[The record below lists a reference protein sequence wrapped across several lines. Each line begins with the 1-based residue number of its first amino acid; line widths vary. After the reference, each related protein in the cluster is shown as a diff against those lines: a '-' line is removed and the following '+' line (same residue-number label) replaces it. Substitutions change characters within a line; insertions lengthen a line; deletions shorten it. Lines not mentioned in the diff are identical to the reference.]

1 MVDKQANLSKTIK
14 DIDFAIPET
23 KRPPIYTSMKYWG
36 KKPHNVWY
44 EYIKNY
50 TPTNGVFMDTF
61 AGSGM
66 SGIEAIRA
74 GRKAICLDINPLTSF
89 VFDVYCSN
97 YDEVKFEKAAKE
109 IYNIVAN
116 SKIYKDFFCY
126 EQGFILHNTKY
137 NKNIP
142 YEVCFISS
150 SGLDKFERIPSS
162 IDENINN
169 KSKEF
174 EIQTVFPKQEFR
186 KTSAYNNAFLNSIGK
201 TYDCL
206 FTKKNLAILSLIFE
220 EIIKFPSEDVKKQL
234 LFAFI
239 QSVHLCCK
247 MCVPRSKKTKR
258 DYSTSWGRSAYFY
271 STKSME
277 MNPLLVF
284 FNNCTGK
291 QSVSSCLSF
300 LHSYVGDIKGKN
312 ITNCSK
318 IDISEDC
325 NLWYGI
331 KDSRTLSKF
340 IEANVV
346 DFVLTDPPYGGLVP
360 YLDLSNI
367 WLAWLELYDDIYNPN
382 YNDEISI
389 NSNKTCL
396 DFRTDMSKVLSE
408 IDNVSKEDAKIVL
421 TFNNKEP
428 KVWKSLLGAIL
439 DSGYSVEKVIHQ
451 QNLRSGES
459 NVSDKYGTSSTDF
472 YIRCFKNKNVAAEQH
487 TFNLQEYICDVAE
500 DIIVSR
506 AEPTPYQ
513 ILFNGILTK
522 LTGHPNAFENF
533 DDDLILAL
541 KESDRFCTLENTETL
556 SGNYWWIKGK
566 PFNIKSSRTLTNRI
580 KLLVKNL
587 FEDNN
592 SLEHTELLK
601 IIYQKFPNGLSPD
614 SVVLEKILLDYAER
628 KGALWQKK

>member
-1 MVDKQANLSKTIK
+1 MTKIK
-14 DIDFAIPET
+14 DINFAIPET

-50 TPTNGVFMDTF
+50 TPNNGVFLDTF

-74 GRKAICLDINPLTSF
+74 GRKAICLDINPLTTF
-89 VFDVYCSN
+89 VFDVYCTN
-97 YDEVKFEKAAKE
+97 YNEQRFESAAKT
-109 IYNIVAN
+109 ILSVVSN
-116 SKIYKDFFCY
+116 SATYKKLFCY
-126 EQGFILHNTKY
+126 EQGYVLHNTKY
-137 NKNIP
+137 NKNVP
-142 YEVCFISS
+142 YEVCFVSS
-150 SGLDKFERIPSS
+150 SGVKKFERIPS
-162 IDENINN
+162 DTDKEIND
-169 KSKEF
+169 KSKNL
-174 EIQTVFPKQEFR
+174 EIKTIYPKKEFR

-206 FTKKNLAILSLIFE
+206 FTRKNLAVLSIIFD
-220 EIIKFPSEDVKKQL
+220 EIIKYPNEDLKKQL

-239 QSVHLCCK
+239 QTVHLCCK

-271 STKSME
+271 TAKSME

-284 FNNCTGK
+284 YNNCIGK

-300 LHSYVGDIKGKN
+300 LQTYVGKIKGKN

-318 IDISEDC
+318 IDITEDY

-331 KDSRTLSKF
+331 KDSRRLSNYLDAK
-340 IEANVV
+340 IV

-367 WLAWLELYDDIYNPN
+367 WLAWLELYDNIYNPN
-382 YNDEISI
+382 YCDEISI
-389 NSNKTCL
+389 NTNKTHL
-396 DFRTDMSKVLSE
+396 DFRTDMSEVLSQ
-408 IDNVSKEDAKIVL
+408 IDIVTKEGSKIVL

-439 DSGYSVEKVIHQ
+439 DSGYCVEKVIHQ

-459 NVSDKYGTSSTDF
+459 NVADKYGTSSTDF
-472 YIRCFKNKNVAAEQH
+472 YIRCIKNKNSS
-487 TFNLQEYICDVAE
+487 NKLQILDLQNYICEIAE
-500 DIIVSR
+500 DIILSR

-522 LTGHPNAFENF
+522 LTGHPSAFENF

-541 KESDRFCTLENTETL
+541 KESGRFYTLENTETL
-556 SGNYWWIKGK
+556 SGNYWWIKGRK
-566 PFNIKSSRTLTNRI
+566 FDFTSDKTLTNRI
-580 KLLVKNL
+580 KVLLKDL
-587 FEDNN
+587 FEDND
-592 SLEHTELLK
+592 SLDHTELLK

-614 SVVLEKILLDYAER
+614 GVVLEKILLEYAER
-628 KGALWQKK
+628 KGALWQKR

>member
-1 MVDKQANLSKTIK
+1 MTRVK
-14 DIDFAIPET
+14 DINFAIPET

-50 TPTNGVFMDTF
+50 TPKNGVFLDTF

-66 SGIEAIRA
+66 SGIEAVRA

-89 VFDVYCSN
+89 VFDVYCSVFDYKN
-97 YDEVKFEKAAKE
+97 FEQAAKT
-109 IYNIVAN
+109 ILRIVSN
-116 SKIYKDFFCY
+116 STIYKEFFCY
-126 EQGFILHNTKY
+126 EEGYILHNTKY
-137 NKNIP
+137 NRNIP
-142 YEVCFISS
+142 YEVCFVSS
-150 SGLDKFERIPSS
+150 LGTDKFERGPLQ
-162 IDENINN
+162 IDEEKNN
-169 KSKEF
+169 KSKD
-174 EIQTVFPKQEFR
+174 IVIKTIYPKKEFR
-186 KTSAYNNAFLNSIGK
+186 RTSAYNNAFLNSIGK

-206 FTKKNLAILSLIFE
+206 FTKKNLAILSIIFD
-220 EIIKFPSEDVKKQL
+220 EIIKISDSNLKKQL

-239 QSVHLCCK
+239 QTVHLCCK
-247 MCVPRSKKTKR
+247 MCVPRSKKTRR
-258 DYSTSWGRSAYFY
+258 DYSTSWGRSAYF
-271 STKSME
+271 SSAKSME

-284 FNNCTGK
+284 YNNCIGK
-291 QSVSSCLSF
+291 QSVSSSLSF
-300 LHSYVGDIKGKN
+300 LQTYVGKIKGKN

-318 IDISEDC
+318 IDILEDY

-331 KDSRTLSKF
+331 KDSRCLSNYLDK
-340 IEANVV
+340 NTV

-382 YNDEISI
+382 YSDEISI
-389 NSNKTCL
+389 NSDKTHS
-396 DFRTDMSKVLSE
+396 DFRTDMAKVLSQ
-408 IDNVSKEDAKIVL
+408 IDSVSKAGTKMVL

-439 DSGYSVEKVIHQ
+439 DSGYCVEKVIHQ

-459 NVSDKYGTSSTDF
+459 NVVDKYGTSSTDF
-472 YIRCFKNKNVAAEQH
+472 YIRCIKNQNSSNQ
-487 TFNLQEYICDVAE
+487 LQILDLQSYICEVAE
-500 DIIVSR
+500 DIILSR

-522 LTGHPNAFENF
+522 LTRHPNAFENF

-541 KESDRFCTLENTETL
+541 KESGRFYTLENTETL

-566 PFNIKSSRTLTNRI
+566 KFDFTSDKTLTNRI
-580 KLLVKNL
+580 RAMLKDL
-587 FEDNN
+587 FEDKD

-601 IIYQKFPNGLSPD
+601 IVYQKFPNGLSPD
-614 SVVLEKILLDYAER
+614 SVVLEKILLEYAER
-628 KGALWQKK
+628 KGALWQKR

>member
-1 MVDKQANLSKTIK
+1 MTRVK
-14 DIDFAIPET
+14 DINFAIPET

-50 TPTNGVFMDTF
+50 TPKNGVFLDTF

-66 SGIEAIRA
+66 SGIEAVRA

-89 VFDVYCSN
+89 VFDVYCSDFDHKN
-97 YDEVKFEKAAKE
+97 FEQAAKT
-109 IYNIVAN
+109 ILRIVSN
-116 SKIYKDFFCY
+116 STIYKEFFCY
-126 EQGFILHNTKY
+126 EEGYILHNTKY
-137 NKNIP
+137 NRNIP
-142 YEVCFISS
+142 YEVCFVSS
-150 SGLDKFERIPSS
+150 LGTDKFERSPLQ
-162 IDENINN
+162 IDEEKNN
-169 KSKEF
+169 KSKDI
-174 EIQTVFPKQEFR
+174 EIKTIYPKKEFR

-206 FTKKNLAILSLIFE
+206 FTKKNLAILSIIFD
-220 EIIKFPSEDVKKQL
+220 EIIKISNSNLKKQL

-239 QSVHLCCK
+239 QTVHLCCK
-247 MCVPRSKKTKR
+247 MCVPRSKKTRR
-258 DYSTSWGRSAYFY
+258 DYSTSWGRSAYF
-271 STKSME
+271 SSAKSME

-284 FNNCTGK
+284 YNNCIGK
-291 QSVSSCLSF
+291 QSVSSSLSF
-300 LHSYVGDIKGKN
+300 LQTYVGKIKGKN

-318 IDISEDC
+318 IDISEDY

-331 KDSRTLSKF
+331 KDSRCLSNYLDK
-340 IEANVV
+340 NTV

-367 WLAWLELYDDIYNPN
+367 WLAWLELYDDIFNPN
-382 YNDEISI
+382 YSDEISI
-389 NSNKTCL
+389 NSNKTHS
-396 DFRTDMSKVLSE
+396 DFRTDMAKVLSQ
-408 IDNVSKEDAKIVL
+408 IDIVSKADTKMVL

-439 DSGYSVEKVIHQ
+439 DSGYCVEKVIHQ

-459 NVSDKYGTSSTDF
+459 NVADKYGTSSTDF
-472 YIRCFKNKNVAAEQH
+472 YIRCIKNQNSSNKLQ
-487 TFNLQEYICDVAE
+487 NLDLQKYICEIAE
-500 DIIVSR
+500 DIILSR

-541 KESDRFCTLENTETL
+541 KESGRFYTLENTETL
-556 SGNYWWIKGK
+556 SGNYWWITGK
-566 PFNIKSSRTLTNRI
+566 KFDFTSQKTLTNRI
-580 KLLVKNL
+580 KRLLRDL
-587 FEDNN
+587 FEDND

-614 SVVLEKILLDYAER
+614 SVVLEKILLEYAER
-628 KGALWQKK
+628 KGALWQKR

>member
-1 MVDKQANLSKTIK
+1 MAKIQ
-14 DIDFAIPET
+14 DINFAIPET

-50 TPTNGVFMDTF
+50 TPQNGIYLDTF

-66 SGIEAIRA
+66 SGIEAVRA
-74 GRKAICLDINPLTSF
+74 GKKAICLDINPLTSF

-97 YDEVKFEKAAKE
+97 YNGRIFEQAAQTIFKA
-109 IYNIVAN
+109 VAE
-116 SKIYKDFFCY
+116 SKIYKHYFCY
-126 EQGFILHNTKY
+126 EEGFVLHNTKY

-142 YEVCFISS
+142 YEVCFVAT
-150 SGLDKFERIPSS
+150 SGSKKFERAPIE
-162 IDENINN
+162 IDEKRNN
-169 KSKEF
+169 ESRYI
-174 EIQTVFPKQEFR
+174 EIKTVYPKKEFR
-186 KTSAYNNAFLNSIGK
+186 KTSAYSNSFLNSIGK

-206 FTKKNLAILSLIFE
+206 FTRKNLGILSLIFE
-220 EIIKFPSEDVKKQL
+220 EIIKSTDADVKKQL

-239 QSVHLCCK
+239 QTVHLCCK

-258 DYSTSWGRSAYFY
+258 DYSTSWGRSAYF
-271 STKSME
+271 SSSKSME

-284 FNNCTGK
+284 YNNCIGK

-300 LHSYVGDIKGKN
+300 LQTYVGKIRGKN

-318 IDISEDC
+318 VDLSEDY

-331 KDSRTLSKF
+331 KDSRYLSNYLDK
-340 IEANVV
+340 NVV

-367 WLAWLELYDDIYNPN
+367 WLAWLELYDNIYNPN
-382 YNDEISI
+382 YSDEISI
-389 NSNKTCL
+389 NTDKTHM
-396 DFRTDMSKVLSE
+396 DFRTDMAQVLSQ
-408 IDNVSKEDAKIVL
+408 IDIVSKSNAKMVL

-428 KVWKSLLGAIL
+428 RVWKSLLGAIL
-439 DSGYSVEKVIHQ
+439 DAGYCVEKVIHQ

-459 NVSDKYGTSSTDF
+459 NVADKYGTSSTDF
-472 YIRCFKNKNVAAEQH
+472 YLRCTKNKDANKQ
-487 TFNLQEYICDVAE
+487 LQIVDLQKYICDIAE
-500 DIIVSR
+500 DIILSR

-541 KESDRFCTLENTETL
+541 KESGRFYTLKNTETL
-556 SGNYWWIKGK
+556 SGNYWWIKGRE
-566 PFNIKSSRTLTNRI
+566 FDLTNAEGLTNRI
-580 KLLVKNL
+580 KILLQEL
-587 FEDNN
+587 FRDNN
-592 SLEHTELLK
+592 SLAHTELLK
-601 IIYQKFPNGLSPD
+601 IVYKKFPNGLSPD
-614 SVVLEKILLDYAER
+614 SVVLEKILLEYAER
-628 KGALWQKK
+628 KGELWQKR

>member
-1 MVDKQANLSKTIK
+1 MTRVK
-14 DIDFAIPET
+14 DINFAIPET

-50 TPTNGVFMDTF
+50 TPKNGVFLDTF

-66 SGIEAIRA
+66 SGIEAVRA

-89 VFDVYCSN
+89 VFDVYCSDFDYKN
-97 YDEVKFEKAAKE
+97 FEQAAKK
-109 IYNIVAN
+109 ILRTVSN
-116 SKIYKDFFCY
+116 SNIYKEFYCY
-126 EQGFILHNTKY
+126 EEGYILHNTKY
-137 NKNIP
+137 NRNIP
-142 YEVCFISS
+142 YEVCFVSS
-150 SGLDKFERIPSS
+150 LGTDKFERGPLQ
-162 IDENINN
+162 IDEEKNN
-169 KSKEF
+169 KSKD
-174 EIQTVFPKQEFR
+174 IVIKTIYPKKEFR
-186 KTSAYNNAFLNSIGK
+186 RTSAYNNAFLHSIGK

-206 FTKKNLAILSLIFE
+206 FTKKNLAILSMIFD
-220 EIIKFPSEDVKKQL
+220 EIIKNSDSNLKKQL

-239 QSVHLCCK
+239 QTVHLCCK
-247 MCVPRSKKTKR
+247 MCVPRSKKTRR

-271 STKSME
+271 TAKSME

-284 FNNCTGK
+284 YNNCIGK

-300 LHSYVGDIKGKN
+300 LQTYVGKIKGKN

-318 IDISEDC
+318 IDISEDY

-331 KDSRTLSKF
+331 KDSRCLSNYLDEK
-340 IEANVV
+340 IV

-367 WLAWLELYDDIYNPN
+367 WLAWLELYDNIYNPN
-382 YNDEISI
+382 YCDEISI
-389 NSNKTCL
+389 NTNKTHL
-396 DFRTDMSKVLSE
+396 DFREDISKVLSQ
-408 IDNVSKEDAKIVL
+408 IDIVTKADANIIL

-439 DSGYSVEKVIHQ
+439 DSGYCVEKVIHQ

-459 NVSDKYGTSSTDF
+459 NVADKYGTSSTDF
-472 YIRCFKNKNVAAEQH
+472 YIRCIKNKNSNTLSH
-487 TFNLQEYICDVAE
+487 IDDLQKYICDVAE
-500 DIIVSR
+500 EIILSR

-541 KESDRFCTLENTETL
+541 KESGRFYTLENTETL

-566 PFNIKSSRTLTNRI
+566 KFDFTSRKTLTNRV
-580 KLLVKNL
+580 KSLLKDL
-587 FEDNN
+587 FEKN
-592 SLEHTELLK
+592 SSIEHTELLK
-601 IIYQKFPNGLSPD
+601 IVYQRFPNGLSPD
-614 SVVLEKILLDYAER
+614 SVVLEKMLLEYAKR
-628 KGALWQKK
+628 KGILWQKR

>member
-1 MVDKQANLSKTIK
+1 MKKQ
-14 DIDFAIPET
+14 DINFAIPET
-23 KRPPIYTSMKYWG
+23 KRPPVYTSMKYWG

-50 TPTNGVFMDTF
+50 TPSNGVFLDTF

-89 VFDVYCSN
+89 IFDVYCSN
-97 YDEVKFEKAAKE
+97 YDKEKFEKEAKT
-109 IYNIVAN
+109 IL
-116 SKIYKDFFCY
+116 SKVSASAIYKEFFCY
-126 EQGFILHNTKY
+126 EQGYILHNTKY
-137 NKNIP
+137 NKDVP
-142 YEVCFISS
+142 YEVCFVSAL
-150 SGLDKFERIPSS
+150 GTEKFERIPLQL
-162 IDENINN
+162 DEEINN
-169 KSKEF
+169 KSKNV
-174 EIQTVFPKQEFR
+174 EIKTIYPKKEFR
-186 KTSAYNNAFLNSIGK
+186 KTSAYNNAFLNSIGN

-206 FTKKNLAILSLIFE
+206 FTRKNLAVLSLIFD
-220 EIIKFPSEDVKKQL
+220 EIIKKDNEDLKKQL

-239 QSVHLCCK
+239 QTVHLCCK
-247 MCVPRSKKTKR
+247 MCVPRSKATKR

-271 STKSME
+271 TAKSME

-284 FNNCTGK
+284 YNNCIGK

-300 LHSYVGDIKGKN
+300 LQTYVGEIKGKN
-312 ITNCSK
+312 ITNCTK
-318 IDISEDC
+318 IDITEDY

-331 KDSRTLSKF
+331 KDSRNISNCLDKD
-340 IEANVV
+340 VV

-367 WLAWLELYDDIYNPN
+367 WLAWLELYDNIYNPN
-382 YNDEISI
+382 YSDEISI
-389 NSNKTCL
+389 NANKTHS
-396 DFRTDMSKVLSE
+396 DFRTDMAKVLSQ
-408 IDNVSKEDAKIVL
+408 IDTVSKADAKMVL

-439 DSGYSVEKVIHQ
+439 DSGYCIEKVIHQ

-459 NVSDKYGTSSTDF
+459 NVADKYGTSSTDF
-472 YIRCFKNKNVAAEQH
+472 YIRCIKNKNSVNQ
-487 TFNLQEYICDVAE
+487 LQIVDLQNYICEIAE
-500 DIIVSR
+500 EIILSR
-506 AEPTPYQ
+506 NEPTPYQ

-533 DDDLILAL
+533 DDDLIFAL
-541 KESDRFCTLENTETL
+541 NESGRFYTLENTETS

-566 PFNIKSSRTLTNRI
+566 DFDFTSDKTLTNKI
-580 KLLVKNL
+580 KLLLKEL
-587 FEDNN
+587 FEENY

-614 SVVLEKILLDYAER
+614 SVVLEKILLEYANR
-628 KGALWQKK
+628 KGTLWQKR